1 MAKILIVEDEE
12 AILNLIRMNLVK
24 AGYQCST
31 SMDGEEAADRIQEED
46 FDLILL
52 DIMLPK
58 LDGYEVLEYA
68 KSQEIPVIF
77 LTAMGDTAQKVRGLK
92 MGAEDYIS
100 KPFDIA
106 ELLARVGDG
115 SAPMPEAGSE
125 SAHRRD

>member
-68 KSQEIPVIF
+68 KRF
-77 LTAMGDTAQKVRGLK
+77 R
-92 MGAEDYIS
+92 
-100 KPFDIA
+100 
-106 ELLARVGDG
+106 
-115 SAPMPEAGSE
+115 
-125 SAHRRD
+125 